1 MFRND
6 VRGNQKRDAQHMLP
20 AGAETAR
27 DAGEDETGDE
37 EIRWTGQQHLMGGY
51 CGRVTAGSTEN
62 VATEPAAAPVVVRP
76 VVLVQRPRGVVVRI
90 GPRPDREH
98 EPVAKAA

>member
-6 VRGNQKRDAQHMLP
+6 VRGNQNRDAQQMLP
-20 AGAETAR
+20 TGAETAR
-27 DAGEDETGDE
+27 DAGEDEAGDD

-51 CGRVTAGSTEN
+51 CGRVIDEVVAN
-62 VATEPAAAPVVVRP
+62 VAAEPAVAPVVARP

>member
-1 MFRND
+1 MFSND
-6 VRGNQKRDAQHMLP
+6 VRGNQKRDAQQMLP

-27 DAGEDETGDE
+27 GGGEDQADDD

-51 CGRVTAGSTEN
+51 CGRVIAGPAAN
-62 VATEPAAAPVVVRP
+62 VANELVVAPVVVRP

>member
-6 VRGNQKRDAQHMLP
+6 VRGNQKRDAQQMLP
-20 AGAETAR
+20 VDAESAL
-27 DAGEDETGDE
+27 DAGEGQAGDDGV
-37 EIRWTGQQHLMGGY
+37 RWTGQQHLMGGY
-51 CGRVTAGSTEN
+51 CGRVTAGSAAE
-62 VATEPAAAPVVVRP
+62 VAITPAAAPVVVRP
-76 VVLVQRPRGVVVRI
+76 VVLVQRSRGVVVRI